1 MSSPAFLT
9 QMPLR
14 ASADIEPCRV
24 ISLSGEYTAAKVASE
39 LVQPLGI
46 SAEWTV
52 LPPIPDFG
60 LSTLHA
66 RGTQKDPVSYFG
78 SGMKAH
84 AVVGTTPIAAAGR
97 VMAMG
102 DGSGRVI
109 PAVPPCWVV
118 GRVGEPAPAGSK
130 VEVYIEPHYV
140 AVGG

>member
-1 MSSPAFLT
+1 MSNASFLT
-9 QMPLR
+9 QMPVR
-14 ASADIEPCRV
+14 ASADIEVCRV
-24 ISLSGEYTAAKVASE
+24 IGLSGDYTAAKVASE

-46 SAEWTV
+46 SAEFTF

-66 RGTQKDPVSYFG
+66 RGTQKDPVTYYG

-84 AVVGTTPIAAAGR
+84 AEVGTTPIAAAGR

-118 GRVGEPAPAGSK
+118 GRVGEAAPAGSR